1 MEKINYYVDLNIL
14 NDQAR
19 KEVIDFYEF
28 LIFKYGK
35 ITTTITKNKLSNFLA
50 EPIKTNIPY
59 TFNRSELYE
68 R

>member
-1 MEKINYYVDLNIL
+1 LNIL
-14 NDQAR
+14 NEEAQ
-19 KEVIDFYEF
+19 KEIIDFYEF

-35 ITTTITKNKLSNFLA
+35 TTSKPKNKLHNFLA
-50 EPIKTNIPY
+50 EPIRTTTPY